1 MPYQLDLRTG
11 QLWAAGRS
19 MLQLHQR
26 RRIPEVDGFLTTSL
40 VLPPDSEIV
49 APFSVSGVR
58 PNCCALVEPSRTLME
73 EYGVIVDHTL
83 VDASLRT
90 ASVLMVN
97 PNAEE
102 VVLPSFT
109 CVGKLVPVSAI
120 LVALADPGLPNEEH
134 AILPEHLED
143 IVAGSHP
150 SLGDSGRQLLRDL
163 LYRYRHVF
171 PAPGD
176 PVTGRTTSVQ
186 HDILTP
192 DAWPVRCGP
201 RRLAPA
207 GLRTEQKCVQDM
219 LLEGQIEPSD
229 SPWASPVVLVTKKDG
244 STRFC
249 VDYRWL
255 NTLTTKDA
263 YPLPRID
270 DSLRLLGNQQWVG
283 GGGGG
288 LEPAPGQ

>member
-1 MPYQLDLRTG
+1 MIVG
-11 QLWAAGRS
+11 
-19 MLQLHQR
+19 H
-26 RRIPEVDGFLTTSL
+26 TS
-40 VLPPDSEIV
+40 
-49 APFSVSGVR
+49 
-58 PNCCALVEPSRTLME
+58 
-73 EYGVIVDHTL
+73 
-83 VDASLRT
+83 VDASSRT

-109 CVGKLVPVSAI
+109 CIGKLVPVLAI
-120 LVALADPGLPNEEH
+120 SVALADPGLPNE

-150 SLGDSGRQLLRDL
+150 SLGDSGRQLLCDL

-186 HDILTP
+186 HEILTP
-192 DAWPVRCGP
+192 DARPVRCGP

-207 GLRTEQKCVQDM
+207 GLPTEQKCVQDM
-219 LLEGQIEPSD
+219 LLGRQIEPSD

-244 STRFC
+244 STHFC

-270 DSLRLLGNQQWVG
+270 EFCVAARCLMYLDDVISFG
-283 GGGGG
+283 GTVPEALTRYCEEVMGS
-288 LEPAPGQ
+288 PK